1 MAKIARQQF
10 IGHPKASRDNM
21 ELPAH
26 PFPNPGCG
34 GGLIE
39 ADVFAT
45 ARIGD
50 KARLK
55 LLHPIAV
62 GIHDRGGDALIALI
76 CANDD
81 ANDAGL
87 SFLSHKLCLRPV
99 VEIPKCAHHGRTPGN
114 TAHLQSL
121 LLIEVQNICSRD
133 RQAVDPAL
141 QADCIVAG
149 MLSVKPIGAASP
161 DGVELN
167 ALDYAP
173 PVCEVAIAPAI
184 EHIGFKELKL
194 KGNIKA
200 VTCAPGAPPDQDLP
214 CFDHLATSQGLKP
227 QEIELPVSIAAR

>member
-1 MAKIARQQF
+1 MGGVNQPPELDKPRADGGIVHLAEIARQQF
-10 IGHPKASRDNM
+10 IGHPKACRDDV

-62 GIHDRGGDALIALI
+62 RIHNRGGDALIALV
-76 CANDD
+76 CTKDD
-81 ANDAGL
+81 ANDAGFR
-87 SFLSHKLCLRPV
+87 FLSHKLCLRPI
-99 VEIPKCAHHGRTPGN
+99 VEIPKRAHHGRTPGN

-121 LLIEVQNICSRD
+121 LLIEVQNICSRN
-133 RQAVDPAL
+133 RQTVDPAL

-149 MLSVKPIGAASP
+149 MLSVKPIGAAAA
-161 DGVELN
+161 DGVEFN
-167 ALDYAP
+167 ALDNAP
-173 PVCEVAIAPAI
+173 PVGKVAIAPAI
-184 EHIGFKELKL
+184 KHIGF
-194 KGNIKA
+194 
-200 VTCAPGAPPDQDLP
+200 
-214 CFDHLATSQGLKP
+214 
-227 QEIELPVSIAAR
+227 